1 MSLKRTPSGD
11 QATPRTITIAD
22 LPEFENPGGRD
33 EGLSVRLVAHS
44 GMGAENYVAVHT
56 DFPPGAGHEIHRH
69 PHADQL
75 VVIISGSLIRTT
87 VGAEEQTV
95 NAGDVLHVPAGA
107 WHGLR
112 NDTAET
118 ATALAFFGGIG
129 DGRAAG
135 FESYETDAR

>member
-1 MSLKRTPSGD
+1 MSLKRSPSGD
-11 QATPRTITIAD
+11 HPSPRTIAIAD
-22 LPEFENPGGRD
+22 LPEFENPGGSD
-33 EGLSVRLVAHS
+33 EGLSIRLVAHS
-44 GMGAENYVAVHT
+44 GMGAEDYVAVHT
-56 DFPPGAGHEIHRH
+56 VFPPGRGHAIHRH
-69 PHADQL
+69 PHSDQL
-75 VVIISGSLIRTT
+75 VAVITGSLVRTT
-87 VGAEEQTV
+87 IGAPEQTV

>member
-1 MSLKRTPSGD
+1 MSLKPSPQGD
-11 QATPRTITIAD
+11 PPSLRTIAIAD
-22 LPEFENPGGRD
+22 LPEFQNPGGSD

-44 GMGAENYVAVHT
+44 GMGASDYVAVHT
-56 DFPPGAGHEIHRH
+56 LFPPGRGHEIHRH

-75 VVIISGSLIRTT
+75 VAVITGSLVRIT
-87 VGAEEQTV
+87 VGAPEQTV

-112 NDTAET
+112 NDTAES

-135 FESYETDAR
+135 FETYETGLR